1 MWIYIGIAV
10 VVTIVIIIIGKIV
23 PGLEA
28 IFKVVL
34 FPIYGLIGIV
44 KFIFRK

>member
-1 MWIYIGIAV
+1 MWLYIGIGVLVIIA
-10 VVTIVIIIIGKIV
+10 IIIIGKVV

-34 FPIYGLIGIV
+34 FPIYAIKGVI
-44 KFIFRK
+44 KFIFKK

>member
-1 MWIYIGIAV
+1 MWFYIGIGV
-10 VVTIVIIIIGKIV
+10 LVIIGIIIIGKVV

-34 FPIYGLIGIV
+34 FPIYGVIAVV
-44 KFIFRK
+44 KFIFKK